1 MFLKI
6 ELNSQENTCAV
17 VEFLFNKV
25 YVTYLIKQ
33 LNLQLL
39 IALSWLTFIIVN
51 DAFTTY
57 KLKCFTY
64 PE

>member
-33 LNLQLL
+33 FNLQLL

-57 KLKCFTY
+57 L
-64 PE
+64 